1 MLTNRPVPRNCLHGD
16 SALPPERV
24 HKVGEVFGINRELPV
39 NYVSRQGIDDKLI
52 DNLTRDH
59 HIVIFG
65 SSKQGKT
72 CLRKSCLNDDD
83 YIVVSCQSTM
93 DLKQVHAAILK
104 SAGYEMAE
112 SSTKSSDGS
121 FKLSAKFTAKTG
133 VIIASGQA
141 EGGGELNRNKSEQ
154 TTTHRLELDAQDPND
169 VIAALQEIDFRR
181 FVVLEDFHYLPMETQ
196 QTFSHA
202 LKAFH
207 ENSKI
212 TFIVV
217 AVWREENRL
226 ILFNGDLTGR
236 VIAIDADAWN
246 SAELHQVITAGEALL
261 NMSFQR
267 DFKQQLIDGSFQSV
281 YLVQEG
287 CHRACTDA
295 GIYQTQ
301 DTYRELV
308 PVRSARDYITE
319 IVNEQGGRYK
329 SFLTNFSMG
338 FQDTELEMF
347 KWILYPILC
356 TEVAELKGGLGYRE
370 IREKIQSNHPRG
382 DKLNAGNITQALQS
396 VSGLQSKKN
405 IKPFVIDYDSTNLLL
420 SVVDTGFLIW
430 LDSQTRTDV
439 LDLVGLPKD

>member
-1 MLTNRPVPRNCLHGD
+1 M
-16 SALPPERV
+16 APERT

-39 NYVSRQGIDDKLI
+39 NYVLRQGIDDKLVE
-52 DNLTRDH
+52 NLTRDH
-59 HIVIFG
+59 HVVIFG

-104 SAGYEMAE
+104 HAGYEVAE

-121 FKLSAKFTAKTG
+121 FKLTAKFAAKAG

-141 EGGGELNRNKSEQ
+141 EGGGELAGNQSEE

-169 VIAALQEIDFRR
+169 VIAALKEIDFKK
-181 FVVLEDFHYLPMETQ
+181 FIVLEDFHYLPVETQ
-196 QTFSHA
+196 QTFSHV

-226 ILFNGDLTGR
+226 ILYNGDLTGR

-246 SAELHQVITAGEALL
+246 PEQLFEVITAGEALL
-261 NMSFQR
+261 NISFVA
-267 DFKQQLIDGSFQSV
+267 DFKKQLVDGSFQSV

-287 CHRACTDA
+287 CHRACTGA
-295 GIYQTQ
+295 GVFQTQ
-301 DTYRELV
+301 DPYRELA
-308 PVRSARDYITE
+308 PARSARDYIAE

-338 FQDTELEMF
+338 FQETELEMF

-356 TEVAELKGGLGYRE
+356 SEVDDLKGGLGYRE
-370 IREKIQSNHPRG
+370 IREKIQEKHPRG

-396 VSGLQSKKN
+396 VGGLQSKKN
-405 IKPFVIDYDSTNLLL
+405 IKPFVIDYDNTNLLL

-430 LDSQTRTDV
+430 LDSQARADV
-439 LDLVGLPKD
+439 LDLVGLPRDSAPSAARGL